1 MTMKRPLLSKP
12 LAALSRRSL
21 LGGLLGATALGV
33 PGALFGQGQPVPA
46 EPADP
51 TAASTGGGAPF
62 SYDWLVDEARQL
74 ARSGFQSADGS
85 LPAVLADLSYDQYRD
100 IRFRA
105 ENALWRDLSPYEVQ
119 FFHLG
124 SYFDR
129 PVAVHDVSD
138 GVARPVPYR
147 PEDFHLGRN
156 RITEP
161 LPATLGFA
169 GVRVHYPLNDP
180 ERLDELMVFLGASYF
195 RALGRGT
202 QYGISG
208 RGVAVDT
215 GLPKGEEF
223 PAFTRLY
230 LERPL
235 ERGRPLM
242 VYALLDG
249 PSLTGAYR
257 FAIEPGETTTID
269 VTARLFFRQDIE
281 RLGLAPLTS
290 MFDHGPSD
298 PADHPDY
305 RPRVH
310 DSQGLLM
317 HASSGEWVWRPLRNP
332 KSLAMSAF
340 QETQPRGFGLV
351 QRVRTF
357 ESYEDLEARYDLRP
371 SLWIEPKGD
380 WGEGAVVLI
389 EIPTPDET
397 HDNIVAFWSPKE
409 PARAG
414 GEAVLRY
421 AMHWGLH
428 GPQQPL
434 AVALETRVG
443 RGGLPGQQEEAQR
456 LRKIVIDFV
465 GGPLVGLPPEAEVV
479 PVLHAQNI
487 EASEPVC
494 QVNSVTGG
502 RRVFFDLPAT
512 SDTTAELRCHL
523 ELDGQPLSET
533 WSFQWSDI

>member
-1 MTMKRPLLSKP
+1 MKRSPLSKP
-12 LAALSRRSL
+12 LARLTRRSL

-33 PGALFGQGQPVPA
+33 PGSLFGQGQPVPA
-46 EPADP
+46 EPAAAD
-51 TAASTGGGAPF
+51 TAGSGAPF
-62 SYDWLVDEARQL
+62 SYDWLVDEARRL
-74 ARSGFQSADGS
+74 ARTGFQSTDGNI
-85 LPAVLADLSYDQYRD
+85 PAVLSDLSYDQYRD
-100 IRFRA
+100 IRFRG
-105 ENALWRDLSPYEVQ
+105 ESALWRELSPYEVQ

-147 PEDFHLGRN
+147 QQDFHLGRN
-156 RITEP
+156 RITDP
-161 LPATLGFA
+161 LPENLGFA

-180 ERLDELMVFLGASYF
+180 EKLDELMVFLGASYF

-202 QYGISG
+202 HYGISG

-223 PAFTRLY
+223 PAFTQLY
-230 LERPL
+230 LERPQ
-235 ERGRPLM
+235 ERGRPLT

-257 FAIEPGETTTID
+257 FAVEPGEMTTVD

-317 HASSGEWVWRPLRNP
+317 HSSRGEWVWRPLRNP
-332 KSLAMSAF
+332 KALAMSAF
-340 QETQPRGFGLV
+340 QETQPRGFGLI
-351 QRVRTF
+351 QRVRSF
-357 ESYEDLEARYDLRP
+357 DSYEDLEARYDLRP

-397 HDNIVAFWSPKE
+397 HDNIVAFWTPKE
-409 PARAG
+409 RARAG

-421 AMHWGLH
+421 VMHWGLH

-443 RGGLPGQQEEAQR
+443 RGGLPGQQEQARR

-465 GGPLVGLPPEAEVV
+465 GGPLPGLPPEAEVV

-487 EASEPVC
+487 QASEPVC
-494 QVNSVTGG
+494 QFNPVTGG

-512 SDTTAELRCHL
+512 PEATAELRCRL